1 MMRAACLLAAL
12 GLTAAAPLLRAG
24 PNNSTCGKDPTKV
37 PDCDKH
43 DMGAPRPFLR
53 ALRACAAPPSVP
65 ARARPRRRGGAA
77 SPDARPSS
85 PPAPSWPARTLGP
98 RAPAHAVRVC
108 GRGVALAG
116 SCGNACCLVE
126 ITVPY
131 PTAESYKGLKEY
143 LQAGGDDGSFGYST
157 GEPRGSPPLPLGR
170 ERSPR
175 QLSSPRAAPSAPVEQ
190 LPRARARRLKRAAV
204 PLVTRQARTPPG
216 TTPAMT

>member
-65 ARARPRRRGGAA
+65 VRARPRRRGGAA

-157 GEPRGSPPLPLGR
+157 GEPRGSPPSLSAESAALA
-170 ERSPR
+170 SFLLHAPR
-175 QLSSPRAAPSAPVEQ
+175 PQPPSSSC
-190 LPRARARRLKRAAV
+190 RARARA
-204 PLVTRQARTPPG
+204 G
-216 TTPAMT
+216 